1 MVGFMVLIAF
11 IVTLG
16 IVSYRRASEA
26 IIKSYEESAGQTVK
40 MMNDYISYI
49 LNKEQTVYS
58 WLLNDNDLVNYLNGF
73 LSNDN
78 ANRNIIKSRN
88 MEELAD
94 AKVSDTVLK
103 DIYLLA
109 DASESL
115 TTTITKEEKLYSKY
129 METTEGKMT
138 AEDTFNYYLFGN
150 ISSVDEAFGTDS
162 SQYAFRIARKFYK
175 GSAILLLDLDRRMIE
190 SILDQ
195 IDMSDNGYVGM
206 IAENGVGLARSQGET
221 VDYTVFTEQE
231 FYQQAMKGEEE
242 QGVSYFPDKN
252 H

>member
-1 MVGFMVLIAF
+1 MKVKCSRRLTTKLMVGFMVLITF

-16 IVSYRRASEA
+16 IVSYRCASNV

-58 WLLNDNDLVNYLNGF
+58 WLLSDNDLVNYLNGF

-88 MEELAD
+88 MEKLAD

-103 DIYLLA
+103 DIYLLT

-115 TTTITKEEKLYSKY
+115 TTTIADEERLYSKY
-129 METTEGKMT
+129 IG
-138 AEDTFNYYLFGN
+138 
-150 ISSVDEAFGTDS
+150 
-162 SQYAFRIARKFYK
+162 
-175 GSAILLLDLDRRMIE
+175 
-190 SILDQ
+190 
-195 IDMSDNGYVGM
+195 
-206 IAENGVGLARSQGET
+206 
-221 VDYTVFTEQE
+221 
-231 FYQQAMKGEEE
+231 
-242 QGVSYFPDKN
+242 
-252 H
+252 